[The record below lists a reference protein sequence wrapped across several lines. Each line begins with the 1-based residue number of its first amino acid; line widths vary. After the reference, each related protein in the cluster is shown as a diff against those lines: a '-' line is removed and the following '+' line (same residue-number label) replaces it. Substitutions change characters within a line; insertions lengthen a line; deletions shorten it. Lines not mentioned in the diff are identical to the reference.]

1 MGEKKFERVWYMC
14 DYARQRIF
22 VREEFL
28 LWLDALQ
35 RLGYNGIGLYL
46 EGAFEFTSIPG
57 VIREGVMT
65 REDAAWAMEEG
76 KRRGMLVF
84 PMTNVVGHME
94 HFFHQERFS
103 DLLMDNTNLM
113 QMDFLDPRAEEF
125 AMQIVHEY
133 TSAFPCGL
141 IHIGGDET
149 TLTEENKMLY
159 AQFLAKICRNL
170 LDEGIQPAIWD
181 DMLWMDPEMCSCFD
195 RRTFIFD
202 WNYYGHR
209 PESIA
214 FFKELGFQDMI
225 VCPCDNSWEGF
236 INYQRLT
243 GYLKARMDM
252 PIKPDE
258 VEAFF
263 EDARNQ
269 NLLSGFLTN
278 WENTAGR
285 NMWAQWVPIA
295 RSGLYMNGHLPAGSR
310 DDTAIEMAL
319 FGRITPY
326 TEITYALQEEI
337 QRSDIL
343 NDWFHNMRNMLFN
356 PKLLPNL
363 LKDIRK
369 ENADFFLSFPP
380 ILAKLQEKL
389 DAWVPRGAFE
399 TNCAAA
405 MAAVLAQIQ
414 AATAV
419 ATALHGYTLYAQAAR
434 IQFAAPAEAVQ
445 LLEQVA
451 DSFRLARSELQ
462 NTKTVLAAA
471 ILPTGHTTNDLMRLE
486 LTADTL
492 EKTAELLLSYSN
504 TISRIPLPRFDRI
517 IDSAAKGTFLF

>member
-1 MGEKKFERVWYMC
+1 MNEHKFERIWYMC
-14 DYARQRIF
+14 DYARQRVF

-28 LWLDALQ
+28 LWLDKLKS
-35 RLGYNGIGLYL
+35 LGYNGIGLYL
-46 EGAFEFTSIPG
+46 EGAFAFSTIPG

-65 REDAAWAMEEG
+65 REDAAWAMAEG
-76 KRRGMLVF
+76 KKRGILVF

-94 HFFHQERFS
+94 HFFRQERFS
-103 DLLMDNTNLM
+103 DLLMENTNLM

-133 TSAFPCGL
+133 TAAFPCGL

-149 TLTEENKMLY
+149 TLTEDTKMLY
-159 AQFLAKICRNL
+159 AEFLAKICKNL

-181 DMLWMDPEMCSCFD
+181 DMLWMDPEMCTCFD

-214 FFKELGFQDMI
+214 FFKELGFRDI
-225 VCPCDNSWEGF
+225 VVCPCDNSWEGF
-236 INYQRLT
+236 INYQRIT
-243 GYLKARMDM
+243 GYLKARTDL

-263 EDARNQ
+263 EDAQKQ
-269 NLLSGFLTN
+269 NLLGGFLTN

-295 RSGLYMNGHLPAGSR
+295 RSGLYMNGRLPAGSR
-310 DDTAIEMAL
+310 DDEAIEMAL

-337 QRSDIL
+337 QRSDID
-343 NDWFHNMRNMLFN
+343 NDWFHTMRNMLFN
-356 PKLLPNL
+356 PKLLPSL
-363 LKDIRK
+363 LEKMRA

-380 ILAKLQEKL
+380 ILAKLRGKL
-389 DAWVPRGAFE
+389 DTWVPQGAFE
-399 TNCAAA
+399 ANCAAA
-405 MAAVLAQIQ
+405 MAGVLALIQ

-419 ATALHGYTLYAQAAR
+419 VTALHCYKYYAKAAK
-434 IQFAAPAEAVQ
+434 IQFECPDEAAQILDQIIGA
-445 LLEQVA
+445 
-451 DSFRLARSELQ
+451 FRQAHSELCSA
-462 NTKTVLAAA
+462 KAIFAAA
-471 ILPTGHTTNDLMRLE
+471 ILHTGHTKNDLLRMD
-486 LTADTL
+486 LTAGAI
-492 EKTAELLLSYSN
+492 EKSMELFYSHKN
-504 TISRIPLPRFDRI
+504 TITRIPLPRFERI
-517 IDSAAKGTFLF
+517 LDSTAKGNFLL